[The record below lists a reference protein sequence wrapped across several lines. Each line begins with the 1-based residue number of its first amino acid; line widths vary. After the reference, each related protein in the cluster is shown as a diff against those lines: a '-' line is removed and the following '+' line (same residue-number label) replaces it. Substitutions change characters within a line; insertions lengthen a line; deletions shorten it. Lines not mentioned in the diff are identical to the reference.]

1 MIVSVAFV
9 PAIIAVS
16 PEGVKTNVPG
26 VDGVSVIVFVHVAP
40 TGMLSPVSAK
50 PEVPTLKPV
59 EVQGEPTAKADVLFV
74 PAGKGI
80 VRVPPET
87 ATPPSLVSVTVKT
100 TEPAGEVTDE
110 VLSEVDTLATPIA
123 AGGVDVLLLSP
134 PPPPPPQALSATT
147 ALAIIRG

>member
-1 MIVSVAFV
+1 MAFV

-80 VRVPPET
+80 VRAPPET
-87 ATPPSLVSVTVKT
+87 ATPPTLVSVTVKT
-100 TEPAGEVTDE
+100 TVPAGEVTDAA
-110 VLSEVDTLATPIA
+110 LSEVDTLATPIA

-134 PPPPPPQALSATT
+134 PPPPPPPQALSATT
-147 ALAIIRG
+147 ALAIIRV